1 MFLFIFIHLMIP
13 AIRSTVIKP
22 MAVNPIIIANLSEM
36 TPSLYSNRIIETAVS
51 MINDE
56 ISSLI

>member
-1 MFLFIFIHLMIP
+1 MIP